1 MDDREIERV
10 LEACRDE
17 LEEEIRRLAD
27 VPRDP
32 TATVSFGKR
41 IGDGTVEAVERITRT
56 SAAKSLATKLRGVE
70 RALAK
75 LADGTHGV
83 CDGCGTPIPRE
94 PLEAMPWAVLCVSC
108 AEARADR

>member
-10 LEACRDE
+10 LEARRDQ
-17 LEEEIRRLAD
+17 LEEEIRHLAE

-56 SAAKSLATKLRGVE
+56 SAAKALSTKLRDVE

-75 LADGTHGV
+75 LADGTQGV
-83 CDGCGTPIPRE
+83 CDGCGAPIPQER
-94 PLEAMPWAVLCVSC
+94 LEAMPWAVVCVSC

>member
-1 MDDREIERV
+1 MDDREIDGV
-10 LEACRDE
+10 LEARRDE
-17 LEEEIRRLAD
+17 LEEEIRRLTD
-27 VPRDP
+27 IPRDP

-56 SAAKSLATKLRGVE
+56 SAAKSLATKLRDVE

-83 CDGCGTPIPRE
+83 CDGCSAPIPRE
-94 PLEAMPWAVLCVSC
+94 RLEAMPWAVLCVPC